1 MQLTLETIVVAMI
14 IIAAQFVDPPIIK
27 SIVINTTCLGFA
39 FFRWRPIELSIAV
52 SLGILFR
59 SQILDFVSYVACLS
73 PLSQAFLFLFVF
85 KFFKVIVHTI
95 SYSVYRPLPTP
106 ADPKYTSLDC
116 TVIIPT
122 VGDMDSEFIETVESI
137 LACNPAG
144 LIISTVGPEK
154 LELARRVCAKIDPD
168 ILCIAIDRPNKRN
181 QLMAAVNRVN
191 TAITV
196 SADDHVFW
204 PRTFLQSVISCFEN
218 PHVGLVGTVKRV
230 RRENLGWTFAD
241 LLNFVACLYLERH
254 NFECTASHNI
264 DGGVFVI
271 SGRTV
276 IYRTSIIQSPAFQK
290 AFMNEYWL
298 FGTIGPMNVDDDN
311 FICRWM
317 VTHRHGIV
325 FHNSPDALMVT
336 TLGTS
341 GGWKKFRGQ
350 LARWARTTWR
360 SNSTTLFA
368 DQTAWRTQ
376 PWCVYAV
383 YFSAFVNF
391 ALFYDTALFATLYF
405 SSFYSAP
412 SMKWLAALLLV
423 SKLIKPLPHYMRNP
437 RDLAYLPLQILF
449 GYYHSWVKLNAL
461 LTCTNIEW
469 GTRAGVDRPMA
480 ARS

>member
-1 MQLTLETIVVAMI
+1 MQFTLETVIVAMI
-14 IIAAQFVDPPIIK
+14 IISAQFLNLSISKTIIK
-27 SIVINTTCLGFA
+27 NTICLGFA
-39 FFRWRPIELSIAV
+39 FFRWRPIEISIVV
-52 SLGILFR
+52 SLGVLFR
-59 SQILDFVSYVACLS
+59 GQILDLVSYLAGLS
-73 PLSQAFLFLFVF
+73 TSSQAFLTLFVF
-85 KFFKVIVHTI
+85 KFFKVIVHI
-95 SYSVYRPLPTP
+95 VSYSLYRPPLSPDNPT
-106 ADPKYTSLDC
+106 YTSLDC

-122 VGDMDSEFIETVESI
+122 VGEMDSEFIETVESI
-137 LACNPAG
+137 LACNPAS
-144 LIISTVGPEK
+144 LIISTVGLEK
-154 LELARRVCAKIDPD
+154 LEWARRICAKIDPN

-181 QLMAAVNRVN
+181 QFMAAVNRVN

-204 PRTFLQSVISCFEN
+204 PRTFLQSAIASFED

-230 RRENLGWTFAD
+230 RRANLGWCFTDF
-241 LLNFVACLYLERH
+241 LNFIACLYLERH
-254 NFECTASHNI
+254 NFECTASYNI

-276 IYRTSIIQSPAFQK
+276 IYRTSIIQSPPFQK

-311 FICRWM
+311 FVCRWM

-325 FHNSPDALMVT
+325 FHNSPGALMGT

-341 GGWKKFRGQ
+341 GGWRKFRGQ
-350 LARWARTTWR
+350 LDRWARTTWR

-368 DQTAWRTQ
+368 DRTAWRTH

-391 ALFYDTALFATLYF
+391 AAFYDPALFATLYF
-405 SSFYSAP
+405 SSFYSTCA
-412 SMKWLAALLLV
+412 MKWLAGLLLL
-423 SKLIKPLPHYMRNP
+423 SKLIKPLPHYVKNP
-437 RDLAYLPLQILF
+437 RDLTYLPLQILF

-461 LTCTNIEW
+461 LTCTNVAW
-469 GTRAGVDRPMA
+469 STRAGID
-480 ARS
+480 